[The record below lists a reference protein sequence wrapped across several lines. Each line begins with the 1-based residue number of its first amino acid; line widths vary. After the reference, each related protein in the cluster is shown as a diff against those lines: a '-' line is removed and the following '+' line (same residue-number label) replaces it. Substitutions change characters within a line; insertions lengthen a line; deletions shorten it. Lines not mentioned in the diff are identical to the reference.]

1 MKKILLVLTGGTI
14 GSTVMKNVVGLT
26 ENSKY
31 TLVSAYEK
39 KYGRDVEFEIISPVC
54 ILSENLNT
62 NIWETLFGVL
72 LNTDLNKY
80 SGVIVAHGTD
90 TLSYTSA
97 MTGFLLGYSNIP
109 VVLTASGKPIGEKGS
124 NGLENFRNAVCL
136 IKQNITGVFTVYS
149 DIYGTNNVY
158 LATRLLEADRY
169 NDNFLP
175 FGNVPYG
182 IIENEKFVKCEN
194 EINNF
199 DLKPIS
205 KICDKINLKNK
216 IMIINPYPG
225 IDYNSIN
232 PEGCAAV
239 LHTLYH
245 SATAEEKGLK
255 GFAEK
260 CRTKNIDVY
269 LCCFKSEALIYSSMK
284 NILESNV
291 IPLMNISSES
301 AYAKLLIAYNAVENP
316 TEFMRTNIYHETV
329 RWGC

>member
-14 GSTVMKNVVGLT
+14 GSALTENVVGLT
-26 ENSKY
+26 ENSQY

-39 KYGRDVEFEIISPVC
+39 EYGNDVEFEIISPVR

-62 NIWETLFGVL
+62 DIWNILF
-72 LNTDLNKY
+72 NTILGINLNKY
-80 SGVIVAHGTD
+80 SGVIIAHGTD

-97 MTGFLLGYSNIP
+97 MSGFLLGYSNIP
-109 VVLTASGKPIGEKGS
+109 VVLVASGKPIGEKGS

-136 IKQNITGVFTVYS
+136 IKQNIIGVFTVYS

-182 IIENEKFVKCEN
+182 IMKNEKFVKCEN

-199 DLKPIS
+199 DLQPIN
-205 KICDKINLKNK
+205 KICDKINLENK
-216 IMIINPYPG
+216 VMIINPYPG
-225 IDYNSIN
+225 LDYNSIN
-232 PEGCAAV
+232 TDGCTAV
-239 LHTLYH
+239 LHILYH

-255 GFAEK
+255 DFAEK

-269 LCCFKSEALIYSSMK
+269 LCCFKSNAAIYSSMK

-291 IPLMNISSES
+291 VPLQSISSEA

-316 TEFMRTNIYHETV
+316 AEFMRANIYHEIII
-329 RWGC
+329 